1 MEELEDFFEA
11 AERAVWEG
19 EKWGEEEELELE
31 ERCGRVG
38 AELEQLC
45 KR

>member
-1 MEELEDFFEA
+1 MSEAREVTRLAMEELEGFFEA

-31 ERCGRVG
+31 
-38 AELEQLC
+38 
-45 KR
+45 